1 MYLCSFPFRKQH
13 ASYVVLLFQCS
24 GTDESFLSNVGHHLS
39 GKELLVLK
47 DILQEDVI
55 VSLQQNGLD
64 LQRSEHVTFE
74 KVQDMLHSLER
85 HELASSLKQLLHF
98 GKQI

>member
-1 MYLCSFPFRKQH
+1 M
-13 ASYVVLLFQCS
+13 
-24 GTDESFLSNVGHHLS
+24 EHHLS
-39 GKELLVLK
+39 SKELLALK

-55 VSLQQNGLD
+55 VSLQQVGLD

-98 GKQI
+98 GKQIQQ

>member
-1 MYLCSFPFRKQH
+1 MLNNSFFPFGKQH

-24 GTDESFLSNVGHHLS
+24 GTDESSLSSVEHHLS
-39 GKELLVLK
+39 SKELLAL
-47 DILQEDVI
+47 LQEDVI
-55 VSLQQNGLD
+55 VSLQQVGLD

-74 KVQDMLHSLER
+74 KVQDMLHSLEK

-98 GKQI
+98 GKQIQQ